1 MRFLS
6 LLIVLF
12 LQINY
17 PQNLLGQMV
26 YFPKDTSFS
35 VLSTFQKEKKNF
47 PNIQIAQVKSDNVK
61 ISTNITYKN
70 VEHRDLKVDI
80 FEPRI
85 LHKNVGIVLIHGGGW
100 RSGDKTHMHQISLA
114 LAEKGYTC
122 VAVEYRLSL
131 EAKYPAAVED
141 IQDAICWMK
150 QNAQK
155 LNIDPN
161 NIICLGT
168 SSGGQL
174 AALVGALNKLI
185 EKEKIKRV
193 HDPSVKAV
201 VNIDG
206 LLSFT
211 HPDAKEGSLASE
223 WLGGDIKKASD
234 NWKEASALTHLS
246 KNSSPML
253 FITSSY
259 KRFSAGKN
267 EVKTKYKEWNIH
279 VEELHF
285 EQSPHT
291 FWYFHPWF
299 IPTVNKVDSYISI
312 LTNSESLKI

>member
-1 MRFLS
+1 MGQL
-6 LLIVLF
+6 
-12 LQINY
+12 NH
-17 PQNLLGQMV
+17 PQNLFGQTIII
-26 YFPKDTSFS
+26 PKDTSFS
-35 VLSTFQKEKKNF
+35 VYSTFEKEKKKF
-47 PNIQIAQVKSDNVK
+47 PYIQIAQVNSKHVK
-61 ISTNITYKN
+61 VSKDLTYKN
-70 VEHRDLKVDI
+70 VGNRDLKVDI

-85 LHKNVGIVLIHGGGW
+85 LHKNVAIVLIHGGGW
-100 RSGDKTHMHQISLA
+100 RSGDKTHMHQLSLA

-141 IQDAICWMK
+141 IQDAISWLK
-150 QNAQK
+150 KNSK
-155 LNIDPN
+155 IYNIDRK

-174 AALVGALNKLI
+174 AALVGALNKSI
-185 EKEKIKRV
+185 HKERNYGV
-193 HDPSVKAV
+193 NNPSIKAV

-211 HPDAKEGSLASE
+211 HPDAEEGKMASE
-223 WLGGDIKKASD
+223 WLGGDSTQAST

-253 FITSSY
+253 FITSGY